1 MACALRAPRHRW
13 QGASVWNLVYRTISS
28 SRQCLRPRE
37 SKSGEPLSQLDPEIQ
52 IQGTTF
58 TRDDFTTITPKII
71 SRVGVD
77 LHNTPHHPLCIIK
90 ERIRDHFYGS
100 FLNRRGNPLFSIY
113 DNLSPIVTV
122 QQNFDSVLVPKDHVS
137 RKKGD
142 NYYINR
148 DYMLRAHTSAHQH
161 ELVRSGLD
169 AFLVAG
175 DVYRRDEI
183 DTSHYPVFHQMEGV
197 KLFTPH
203 EVKLGLG
210 LLTIH

>member
-1 MACALRAPRHRW
+1 MISQPSLPRL
-13 QGASVWNLVYRTISS
+13 SPELVSIS
-28 SRQCLRPRE
+28 
-37 SKSGEPLSQLDPEIQ
+37 
-52 IQGTTF
+52 TT
-58 TRDDFTTITPKII
+58 
-71 SRVGVD
+71 
-77 LHNTPHHPLCIIK
+77 HPHHPLCIIK

-183 DTSHYPVFHQMEGV
+183 DTSPLSCLPSDGGSQTLYSSWGKSGV
-197 KLFTPH
+197 GSALYSLGSLFKLRVCRVLLWIGTPFLDY
-203 EVKLGLG
+203 E
-210 LLTIH
+210 